1 MGRAADDV
9 WRQQLLIIV
18 TFMRVNEPLITAA
31 RVSPFTHWTRTEGKK
46 KRGFVLSASLRIFLL
61 SPSPS
66 VYLRAAADRKAL
78 KLLLHPSALI
88 ISPPV

>member
-66 VYLRAAADRKAL
+66 VSLRAAADRKAL

>member
-46 KRGFVLSASLRIFLL
+46 KEGLF
-61 SPSPS
+61 
-66 VYLRAAADRKAL
+66 Y
-78 KLLLHPSALI
+78 LLLCASSSSLPLPPSI
-88 ISPPV
+88 